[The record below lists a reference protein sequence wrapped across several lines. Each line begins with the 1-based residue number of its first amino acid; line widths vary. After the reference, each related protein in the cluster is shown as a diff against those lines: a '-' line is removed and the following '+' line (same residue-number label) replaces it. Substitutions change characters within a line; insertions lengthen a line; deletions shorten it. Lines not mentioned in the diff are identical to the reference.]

1 MFLLYFFFTYPTGQ
15 IAWLKCKWQKM
26 YLRRI
31 EIRERFFWF
40 EYIQCKWIH
49 SCSSTLA
56 SSMSSCCFDS
66 ASSLHQ
72 DCGDRC
78 LSLHTHLCGEDP
90 ERSGVYVGAVPRTA
104 HRAATPH
111 TLQQHRR
118 CLRLLRHTVC
128 DVAAAFHGWVCAVVL
143 MFSLVLFCCSVFSI
157 WMQLQYYCCYLMCIK
172 RK

>member
-1 MFLLYFFFTYPTGQ
+1 MGKLYLYKDLIDVSLPFPWSFPVCVLSSCMYPSS
-15 IAWLKCKWQKM
+15 CP
-26 YLRRI
+26 
-31 EIRERFFWF
+31 
-40 EYIQCKWIH
+40 
-49 SCSSTLA
+49 CSSTLA

-72 DCGDRC
+72 DCGDRR

-118 CLRLLRHTVC
+118 RLRLLRYTVC

-143 MFSLVLFCCSVFSI
+143 MFSSLLLLCCFNLNAVAVLLLLFNVH
-157 WMQLQYYCCYLMCIK
+157 
-172 RK
+172 